1 MTMAQRRSTAQR
13 TTASKTAGRSRAS
26 KENSGQLDGGRA
38 RDREV
43 IEAAVEIFWE
53 KGYAN
58 ASVQDV
64 ADRLGMLKGSLYYYI
79 NSKESLLVKI
89 FDDSHAEIKDIT
101 DVAVGSEGSALERLS
116 RFLTN
121 YAIWTLTHIKRAGLY
136 SREWR
141 YASADLRASLDQH
154 SRYYNR
160 SLRSLI
166 VSCQE
171 EGSIPLTVDVRLAPM
186 FIWSAFTALPDWY
199 NAERDNVNVVAERY
213 VVMALGALSVIG
225 LPELAS
231 EGAVTEGPSSAR
243 RARKARS

>member
-116 RFLTN
+116 RL
-121 YAIWTLTHIKRAGLY
+121 
-136 SREWR
+136 
-141 YASADLRASLDQH
+141 
-154 SRYYNR
+154 
-160 SLRSLI
+160 
-166 VSCQE
+166 
-171 EGSIPLTVDVRLAPM
+171 
-186 FIWSAFTALPDWY
+186 
-199 NAERDNVNVVAERY
+199 
-213 VVMALGALSVIG
+213 ALSVLQPEPAFAHRFLSGRRLNSAHRGCPPGTHVHLVG
-225 LPELAS
+225 LHCTA
-231 EGAVTEGPSSAR
+231 GRVQR
-243 RARKARS
+243 